1 MSDNA
6 ISCAE
11 TAQQKKKNIF
21 PINETIVRQK
31 NSTVKGHTKNILV
44 RSLIFFPLLCL
55 RGLRFKVRNMLCR
68 LFGRLVSLLIFSI
81 YKQYF
86 IFPVKKKKKWLTSEQ
101 QPFRHS
107 RIGKSNI
114 FFFLKRSYES
124 FRQLKL
130 VKRYSSSRAA
140 RSGLRH
146 SLQIF
151 GAACC

>member
-1 MSDNA
+1 MSKGPLQQFGDISNSVYCMLFRIPLVEIAVRWHSARVKRERNIDSTFLVLISLFFLQNSKELSGMSDNA

-81 YKQYF
+81 YK
-86 IFPVKKKKKWLTSEQ
+86 
-101 QPFRHS
+101 
-107 RIGKSNI
+107 
-114 FFFLKRSYES
+114 
-124 FRQLKL
+124 
-130 VKRYSSSRAA
+130 
-140 RSGLRH
+140 
-146 SLQIF
+146 
-151 GAACC
+151 